1 MYDVFRNL
9 GYITIG
15 TSRDT
20 TEFACECIRYWRH
33 HYGRNDYPNADALL
47 LLCDSGGSN
56 NARYYIFKQDLQQ
69 LADELGIEIRIAHYP
84 PYTSKYNP
92 IEHRLFSHISRACQG
107 VVFKNIDIVK
117 ELIESAN
124 TKTGLKVF
132 ASILDKNF
140 ATKRKYVDGFKENM
154 RIKFDDCLPQ
164 WNYRAVPMTLPVPQ
178 VIQPLFLNIGYHSQA
193 IQKDGKRMVLNHP
206 QFSSF
211 CDILAFVLHPKPG
224 INSARIPLDCIQ
236 QEVNSFIFCSFVYR
250 NVQFKMSHLYF

>member
-9 GYITIG
+9 GYVTIG

-20 TEFACECIRYWRH
+20 TEFACECIRYWWH
-33 HYGRNDYPNADALL
+33 HYGRNDYPDADALL

-92 IEHRLFSHISRACQG
+92 IEHRLFPHISRACQG
-107 VVFKNIDIVK
+107 VVFKNLDIVK
-117 ELIESAN
+117 ELIGSAK

-132 ASILDKNF
+132 ASILDKKF
-140 ATKRKYVDGFKENM
+140 ATERKYVDGFKENM
-154 RIKFDDCLPQ
+154 RIKLDDYLPQ

-178 VIQPLFLNIGYHSQA
+178 VI
-193 IQKDGKRMVLNHP
+193 
-206 QFSSF
+206 
-211 CDILAFVLHPKPG
+211 
-224 INSARIPLDCIQ
+224 
-236 QEVNSFIFCSFVYR
+236 
-250 NVQFKMSHLYF
+250 